1 MMPTPAA
8 AALSRIDHVVIGSTR
23 LDEAAAALAALGFRV
38 TPASGHP
45 SLGTRNRTV
54 VLPGLYL
61 EWLHAP
67 QSPADPADYRHL
79 LRRLPGVSGFALRTT
94 SAAEEAA
101 RRGLTSRAFSR
112 PLSPDQPGSPEARF
126 ETTFLPIEP
135 HARFFAFFCQHHTPE
150 LVWRADYAVHPNG
163 ITGVKGIDGGF
174 RAPADVAAA
183 LQRQVG
189 GAPGNLRRVATGETE
204 AFDRVCLGAR
214 QPGELRDRARA
225 AGFSCEEGEDGRIRL
240 LTARA
245 LGVDLVIE
253 EAEEAP
259 L

>member
-1 MMPTPAA
+1 MTPTPAT
-8 AALSRIDHVVIGSTR
+8 AALSRIDHVVIGSTQ
-23 LDEAAAALAALGFRV
+23 LDDVAAALELLGFRV

-67 QSPADPADYRHL
+67 QPPVDPADYRFL
-79 LRRLPGVSGFALRTT
+79 LHRLPGVSGFALRTA

-101 RRGLTSRAFSR
+101 RRGLPARAFSR
-112 PLSPDQPGSPEARF
+112 PLSPDQTGSPEARF

-150 LVWRADYAVHPNG
+150 LVWRADYAVRPNG
-163 ITGVKGIDGGF
+163 VTGVKGIDGGF
-174 RAPADVAAA
+174 RTPTEGEAA

-189 GAPGNLRRVATGETE
+189 GVPGNLRLVATGETE
-204 AFDRVCLGAR
+204 AFDRLCLGAR
-214 QPGELRDRARA
+214 QPGVLRDHART
-225 AGFSCEEGEDGRIRL
+225 AGFSCEALEGGRIRL

-253 EAEEAP
+253 EGAP
-259 L
+259 